1 MGSLQ
6 HARSFRDLLVY
17 QKSRQL
23 QREIFKIT
31 RSFPREEMFSLT
43 DQIRRSSR
51 SVGSNISE
59 AWAKRRYEKHFISK
73 LTDADGEQMETQH
86 WIETALDCEYI
97 DQQSSTRLIEK
108 CLEVGRMLG
117 GMMDKADM
125 FCGEPPRTM
134 REDSAAYFAD
144 FNSENTDD

>member
-1 MGSLQ
+1 MSGLK
-6 HARSFRDLLVY
+6 HASSYRDLIVY

-23 QREIFKIT
+23 QRDIFEVTK
-31 RSFPREEMFSLT
+31 SFPKNEIFSLT

-51 SVGSNISE
+51 SVGANIAE

-97 DQQSSTRLIEK
+97 DPRTSGQLIDK
-108 CLEVGRMLG
+108 CLEIGRMLG
-117 GMMDKADM
+117 GMMEKAEM
-125 FCGEPPRTM
+125 FCGDPKAI
-134 REDSAAYFAD
+134 REEAAEYITNAD
-144 FNSENTDD
+144 Y